1 MAADTRIQELIRTEF
16 KQTTVL
22 PIAHRLATI
31 SDYDRI
37 MVLDEGRLV
46 EFDTPANLLQDPN
59 SHYAQMVQASQSSSN
74 K

>member
-22 PIAHRLATI
+22 TIAHRLATI

-46 EFDTPANLLQDPN
+46 EFDTPTKLLQNPN
-59 SHYAQMVQASQSSSN
+59 SHYAQMVQASLTPQ
-74 K
+74 

>member
-22 PIAHRLATI
+22 TIAHRLATI

-46 EFDTPANLLQDPN
+46 EFDTPAKLLEDPN
-59 SHYAQMVQASQSSSN
+59 SHYDQMFQASLSASSS
-74 K
+74 